1 MGTSARQSTEQPH
14 AVCPPDCISP
24 AHMETSVDHIL
35 PAQHMTARTLAAN
48 ESEHGTRQ
56 WRLPSTVTF
65 VLLAALVIG
74 QPVVYAAPLVVD
86 GATVT
91 LCGENTYDYV
101 EVINGGAIQAT
112 ASCSP
117 LTINS
122 DSYIMV
128 DATSRIWDGD
138 SIERTDFFINAV
150 DNITVSGLLSTR
162 RADSTAQGGGIF
174 IQASGDVIL
183 TGTLRS
189 DATSGGDIEIDAGGL
204 LEIVSGTVYSGSAYA
219 GPMSLSGSNV
229 HISGGNVPSYGDSS
243 ARSKS
248 VEISAA
254 QEIQISNDVFMNGA
268 KLGGN
273 PPSMILMA
281 GTRVDLTGS
290 RIFLDGRSGRDY
302 ADVTPGGFFGLYLTG
317 PGDVILG
324 SVYTTGGSC
333 TDNANAIAGANG
345 GPIVI
350 DAPSAHVVAHGTV
363 STRGGDAQQ
372 NNPGAILKGGDGR
385 EQIWRAASLDQSYG
399 VFNAKGGKAAGS
411 AGSDGGDIAIEYCLT
426 YDDTGATY
434 DVSGS
439 SGGMN
444 GTFAVTPN
452 VCTGVSDCNDNSVDD
467 VDDLTAGT
475 SLDCNN
481 NNIPDE
487 CDIFSGTSLDIDS
500 NGNPDECDFDCNSN
514 GVGDGVDIL
523 FGTSGDCDIDGV
535 PDECEEDCNA
545 NGIPDNCDIYENS
558 TAPGGP
564 FFCTADCALDC
575 NSNGVPDE
583 CDLASGTSGD
593 CNSNGIPDACD
604 ISSGV
609 DGDCNTNGVPDS
621 CDVYAGTSIDCNNN
635 LIPDDCEVAV
645 ESTLVPATL
654 SSIALDASTGLF
666 RQDSSMLTYQDMI
679 VGYGRPWPADTG
691 QTPDITTNGDP
702 ASRLRALAALRTCA
716 SDPLL
721 FAPVFHELYS
731 FEMLLGNEAYTD
743 ALDPTIGLHGIS
755 ASELGDL
762 YCFQGAPGVGSL
774 LVEELNLLRGRDL
787 CPGGGCDPADWLNDT
802 TYFPTY
808 TGNDSLGNP
817 GSTRAAIYNRMP
829 PNAEGFSALA
839 YQSNYGPD
847 ENYEAVLE
855 QYPQG
860 HGDAYGYYLTATTT
874 YLDVLRGEPS
884 TPDDG
889 ISLFADAL
897 INAQQTDTE
906 QVQPD
911 GSPDVPVAH
920 QSVRNMANAMAAK
933 ARAGLRVVD
942 LTFRRDY
949 REDPED
955 PEHDQILVDTDT
967 DRAWGTGDWAR
978 RAGLGA
984 YLDWAITSQLT
995 PAGTN
1000 GMLGE
1005 VNRSSVEAISEL
1017 ASTASKLQER
1027 VDTAGGGLNP
1037 LGLVSNVVPF
1047 GINAGQLDAWIQ
1059 NGSGKSHYEQVR
1071 DAAVNALANAR
1082 SVLEYANQ
1090 ASQRMREQDESLFQF
1105 SEQVAD
1111 RAADFQNRLI
1121 ELHGYPSDRRSR
1133 GQRPRPYHER
1143 CRGSEQ
1149 RPGPGELPAGCASNP
1164 GSRLVGAPGT
1174 GRDPVGDVGVETCRT
1189 ADRERTERA
1198 RQLARRDGRPDA
1210 VHRVPRRDAGRRD
1223 RHHQP
1228 GHAGDD
1234 RAGGTR
1240 QTDAVGVLSAGS
1252 LKKAVKSAVKS
1263 ARGGSYTAM
1272 YASALL
1278 SAAQQSAQINANFE
1292 MQKEQ
1297 ARISGWK
1304 EAELTQ
1310 ISQKVEIERERLRLQ
1325 SLVRQSPQLMVNLKI
1340 AEEHALQATGR
1351 LHAAVQRG
1359 QRLLDERERIRRLQR
1374 DQLESYRWEDLA
1386 FRVFRNNAIQK
1397 YDAFFDVAA
1406 RFVMLSGRSFA
1417 YEYNDRSTYDELEQ
1431 VARERRL
1438 GKRVGTSGG
1447 LQGVL
1452 NTWIQLRKRTSST
1465 PVHSAQRE
1473 DLPVAFWIA
1482 GS

>member
-1 MGTSARQSTEQPH
+1 MSYLRVRLANAGLACL
-14 AVCPPDCISP
+14 AYI
-24 AHMETSVDHIL
+24 IL
-35 PAQHMTARTLAAN
+35 
-48 ESEHGTRQ
+48 
-56 WRLPSTVTF
+56 TVTGGG
-65 VLLAALVIG
+65 VSTLGQIVYWTERG
-74 QPVVYAAPLVVD
+74 QP
-86 GATVT
+86 
-91 LCGENTYDYV
+91 GEDQQRISRVN
-101 EVINGGAIQAT
+101 E
-112 ASCSP
+112 CSGQHEQLITSNLFRP
-117 LTINS
+117 VGIALDRAGRKMYFT
-122 DSYIMV
+122 
-128 DATSRIWDGD
+128 DAGEGD
-138 SIERTDFFINAV
+138 SIYRSNLDGSGRETLLGSSMGLRNPRGIDLDVPNGKMYWVETEGPMTVKRANLDGTGLEVIVDGLSQNDWIALDLINNHVYWSDSGTDTIGRSDMDGQNV
-150 DNITVSGLLSTR
+150 QNC
-162 RADSTAQGGGIF
+162 
-174 IQASGDVIL
+174 L
-183 TGTLRS
+183 TGLNDPRGIALDLEAGKIYWAETGTNTIWRS
-189 DATSGGDIEIDAGGL
+189 D
-204 LEIVSGTVYSGSAYA
+204 
-219 GPMSLSGSNV
+219 LSCPSTNV
-229 HISGGNVPSYGDSS
+229 E
-243 ARSKS
+243 A
-248 VEISAA
+248 
-254 QEIQISNDVFMNGA
+254 F
-268 KLGGN
+268 
-273 PPSMILMA
+273 
-281 GTRVDLTGS
+281 
-290 RIFLDGRSGRDY
+290 
-302 ADVTPGGFFGLYLTG
+302 
-317 PGDVILG
+317 
-324 SVYTTGGSC
+324 
-333 TDNANAIAGANG
+333 
-345 GPIVI
+345 
-350 DAPSAHVVAHGTV
+350 VA
-363 STRGGDAQQ
+363 
-372 NNPGAILKGGDGR
+372 
-385 EQIWRAASLDQSYG
+385 
-399 VFNAKGGKAAGS
+399 
-411 AGSDGGDIAIEYCLT
+411 
-426 YDDTGATY
+426 
-434 DVSGS
+434 
-439 SGGMN
+439 
-444 GTFAVTPN
+444 
-452 VCTGVSDCNDNSVDD
+452 TGVSDPYGLAVVSNNDTFLYWTDAGSERVKSINLSTLVVTDVATTGFAPRAIAIDLQQDCNGNCIY
-467 VDDLTAGT
+467 DLNDIAVGT
-475 SLDCNN
+475 SDDCDLDG
-481 NNIPDE
+481 IPDE
-487 CDIFSGTSLDIDS
+487 C
-500 NGNPDECDFDCNSN
+500 EKDCNS
-514 GVGDGVDIL
+514 
-523 FGTSGDCDIDGV
+523 
-535 PDECEEDCNA
+535 
-545 NGIPDNCDIYENS
+545 NGIPDNCEIDVNS
-558 TAPGGP
+558 AAPGGP

-575 NSNGVPDE
+575 NSNGVPDQ

-774 LVEELNLLRGRDL
+774 LVEEMNLLRGRDL

-955 PEHDQILVDTDT
+955 PEHDQILEDTDV

-1005 VNRSSVEAISEL
+1005 VNRNSVEAISEL

-1027 VDTAGGGLNP
+1027 IDTAGGGLNP

-1059 NGSGKSHYEQVR
+1059 SGSGKSHYEQVR

-1121 ELHGYPSDRRSR
+1121 ELHGYPSASDPADNDLDPSTSDAVEASSAPDLVNYLLDAQAIQEA
-1133 GQRPRPYHER
+1133 GWLARPA
-1143 CRGSEQ
+1143 
-1149 RPGPGELPAGCASNP
+1149 PGEI
-1164 GSRLVGAPGT
+1164 
-1174 GRDPVGDVGVETCRT
+1174 
-1189 ADRERTERA
+1189 
-1198 RQLARRDGRPDA
+1198 QLAMSELRLAGLRIESAQNELDNLRAETDDLTRFIEFREGTQAEEIDIINQA
-1210 VHRVPRRDAGRRD
+1210 TQETIALAERVKQMQSAS
-1223 RHHQP
+1223 
-1228 GHAGDD
+1228 
-1234 RAGGTR
+1234 
-1240 QTDAVGVLSAGS
+1240 LSAGS

-1292 MQKEQ
+1292 MQVEQ

-1406 RFVMLSGRSFA
+1406 RFVMLAGRSFA

-1438 GKRVGTSGG
+1438 GNDAGTSGG
-1447 LQGVL
+1447 MQGVL
-1452 NTWIQLRKRTSST
+1452 EHLDSARKRTSST
-1465 PVHSAQRE
+1465 HRS
-1473 DLPVAFWIA
+1473 LN
-1482 GS
+1482 

>member
-1 MGTSARQSTEQPH
+1 
-14 AVCPPDCISP
+14 
-24 AHMETSVDHIL
+24 
-35 PAQHMTARTLAAN
+35 
-48 ESEHGTRQ
+48 
-56 WRLPSTVTF
+56 
-65 VLLAALVIG
+65 
-74 QPVVYAAPLVVD
+74 
-86 GATVT
+86 
-91 LCGENTYDYV
+91 
-101 EVINGGAIQAT
+101 
-112 ASCSP
+112 
-117 LTINS
+117 
-122 DSYIMV
+122 MV
-128 DATSRIWDGD
+128 
-138 SIERTDFFINAV
+138 F
-150 DNITVSGLLSTR
+150 
-162 RADSTAQGGGIF
+162 
-174 IQASGDVIL
+174 
-183 TGTLRS
+183 
-189 DATSGGDIEIDAGGL
+189 
-204 LEIVSGTVYSGSAYA
+204 
-219 GPMSLSGSNV
+219 
-229 HISGGNVPSYGDSS
+229 
-243 ARSKS
+243 
-248 VEISAA
+248 
-254 QEIQISNDVFMNGA
+254 
-268 KLGGN
+268 
-273 PPSMILMA
+273 
-281 GTRVDLTGS
+281 
-290 RIFLDGRSGRDY
+290 
-302 ADVTPGGFFGLYLTG
+302 
-317 PGDVILG
+317 
-324 SVYTTGGSC
+324 
-333 TDNANAIAGANG
+333 
-345 GPIVI
+345 
-350 DAPSAHVVAHGTV
+350 
-363 STRGGDAQQ
+363 
-372 NNPGAILKGGDGR
+372 
-385 EQIWRAASLDQSYG
+385 
-399 VFNAKGGKAAGS
+399 
-411 AGSDGGDIAIEYCLT
+411 
-426 YDDTGATY
+426 
-434 DVSGS
+434 
-439 SGGMN
+439 
-444 GTFAVTPN
+444 
-452 VCTGVSDCNDNSVDD
+452 
-467 VDDLTAGT
+467 
-475 SLDCNN
+475 
-481 NNIPDE
+481 
-487 CDIFSGTSLDIDS
+487 
-500 NGNPDECDFDCNSN
+500 
-514 GVGDGVDIL
+514 
-523 FGTSGDCDIDGV
+523 
-535 PDECEEDCNA
+535 PDECEKDCNS
-545 NGIPDNCDIYENS
+545 NGIPDNCEIDVNS
-558 TAPGGP
+558 AAPGGP

-575 NSNGVPDE
+575 NSNGVPDQ

-716 SDPLL
+716 SDP
-721 FAPVFHELYS
+721 AAVRAGVPRAVFVRDAAGQRGVHGR
-731 FEMLLGNEAYTD
+731 LGPD
-743 ALDPTIGLHGIS
+743 DRLHGIS

-774 LVEELNLLRGRDL
+774 LAEELNLLRGRDL

-1071 DAAVNALANAR
+1071 DAASTR
-1082 SVLEYANQ
+1082 WPT
-1090 ASQRMREQDESLFQF
+1090 
-1105 SEQVAD
+1105 
-1111 RAADFQNRLI
+1111 RAAFWSTRTRLHSACANRMN
-1121 ELHGYPSDRRSR
+1121 
-1133 GQRPRPYHER
+1133 R
-1143 CRGSEQ
+1143 CSSS
-1149 RPGPGELPAGCASNP
+1149 A
-1164 GSRLVGAPGT
+1164 SRL
-1174 GRDPVGDVGVETCRT
+1174 RT
-1189 ADRERTERA
+1189 AR
-1198 RQLARRDGRPDA
+1198 
-1210 VHRVPRRDAGRRD
+1210 
-1223 RHHQP
+1223 
-1228 GHAGDD
+1228 
-1234 RAGGTR
+1234 
-1240 QTDAVGVLSAGS
+1240 
-1252 LKKAVKSAVKS
+1252 
-1263 ARGGSYTAM
+1263 
-1272 YASALL
+1272 
-1278 SAAQQSAQINANFE
+1278 
-1292 MQKEQ
+1292 
-1297 ARISGWK
+1297 
-1304 EAELTQ
+1304 
-1310 ISQKVEIERERLRLQ
+1310 
-1325 SLVRQSPQLMVNLKI
+1325 
-1340 AEEHALQATGR
+1340 
-1351 LHAAVQRG
+1351 
-1359 QRLLDERERIRRLQR
+1359 
-1374 DQLESYRWEDLA
+1374 
-1386 FRVFRNNAIQK
+1386 
-1397 YDAFFDVAA
+1397 
-1406 RFVMLSGRSFA
+1406 
-1417 YEYNDRSTYDELEQ
+1417 
-1431 VARERRL
+1431 
-1438 GKRVGTSGG
+1438 
-1447 LQGVL
+1447 
-1452 NTWIQLRKRTSST
+1452 RTSRT
-1465 PVHSAQRE
+1465 
-1473 DLPVAFWIA
+1473 
-1482 GS
+1482 G